1 MSGSIAV
8 MTGSILDYDRLNTTI
23 RAIVKERTR
32 LMFARYSV
40 DLVTLEGD
48 SFQIVLKDPQ
58 NVIRMVLEMRAIL
71 KQLVHSQHPR
81 GIEMRVSVG
90 LGDHDA
96 ERIEMSRYTQAWVR
110 SSTGLDDLVARNG
123 RMGVSTGIPKS
134 DALIGATLR
143 LLDRVIASWSQSQAS
158 AIEYAL
164 QGLTQHQIAEKLHI
178 TQPSVNNRLKLA
190 QWNEIEHIIKV
201 WELFVIQKSHTVYVY

>member
-8 MTGSILDYDRLNTTI
+8 MTGSILDYNRINTTF

-32 LMFARYSV
+32 LMFARYAV

-48 SFQIVLKDPQ
+48 SFQVVSRDPQ

-71 KQLVHSQHPR
+71 KQFISSQHPR
-81 GIEMRVSVG
+81 GLEIRVSVG
-90 LGDHDA
+90 LGDYDA
-96 ERIEMSRYTQAWVR
+96 ERIDMSRYTQAWVR
-110 SSTGLDDLVARNG
+110 SSTGLDDLVAKNG
-123 RMGVSTGIPKS
+123 RMGVSTGNPTS

-143 LLDRVIASWSQSQAS
+143 LLDRVVASWSEYQAS
-158 AIEYAL
+158 AMEFAL
-164 QGLTQHQIAEKLHI
+164 QGMTQHQIASKLSI

-201 WELFVIQKSHTVYVY
+201 WESFVFQKSQIVYVY